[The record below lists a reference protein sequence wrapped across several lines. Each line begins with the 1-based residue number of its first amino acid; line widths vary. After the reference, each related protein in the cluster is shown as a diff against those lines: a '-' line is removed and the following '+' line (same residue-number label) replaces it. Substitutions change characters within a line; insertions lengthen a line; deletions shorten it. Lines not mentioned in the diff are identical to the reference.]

1 MKQSTLT
8 KEFEDSKINCENLS
22 DPLEVTKQ
30 EKDTN
35 VEVEELVNEV
45 SNFDESQ
52 FGIDEQIQIEQKKD
66 LIWERNQKTAAA

>member
-8 KEFEDSKINCENLS
+8 KEFEDSKINNENLS

-30 EKDTN
+30 EKDIN

>member
-8 KEFEDSKINCENLS
+8 KEFEDSKINNENLS

-30 EKDTN
+30 EKDIN

-66 LIWERNQKTAAA
+66 LIWERNQKTAVA